1 MTSRTKL
8 QIVPWPESLL
18 HFIDDLKPSQ
28 AQFFSETKFDSGDV
42 ARHATSTPFPILRAF
57 VQLSEVDWMTLQS
70 MVAQPRGTHFS
81 IVDFSTGEERF
92 VTFLEPPNLIKSS
105 KSYTVDSQTT
115 ASSATYDVEFVLQDR
130 TKTINEAK
138 SAGVKF
144 DR

>member
-1 MTSRTKL
+1 
-8 QIVPWPESLL
+8 
-18 HFIDDLKPSQ
+18 
-28 AQFFSETKFDSGDV
+28 
-42 ARHATSTPFPILRAF
+42 
-57 VQLSEVDWMTLQS
+57 MTLQS